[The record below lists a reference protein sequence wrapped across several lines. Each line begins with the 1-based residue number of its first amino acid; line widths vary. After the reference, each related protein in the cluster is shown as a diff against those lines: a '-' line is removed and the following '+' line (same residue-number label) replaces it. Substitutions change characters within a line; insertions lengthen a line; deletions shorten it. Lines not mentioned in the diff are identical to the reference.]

1 MRIKIILL
9 LVLFGLMF
17 TSMVTG
23 VYAQSTGFYGGIGSS
38 SFVNQ
43 QLSRPS
49 FQTYYGADNRLGTYW
64 PILNDRA
71 TCEGRQDFLL
81 QVSPGG
87 CQPSVVRSDL
97 LEDQNVPVFCQVD
110 ALQVN
115 PLIDVKEIRNIR
127 FSGKYP
133 DNVAG
138 VGFHP
143 AKAALRTNDILL
155 GSPVINNIG
164 YVVVVLKRVQNESS
178 IKDVLNMN
186 LTAQIDYQAGNA
198 YGIGKSE
205 YYLEP
210 SDDKTWGEDRYKQGF
225 FQGQYFVRLD
235 DVDSNFAQ
243 VSLYK
248 GDVRITST
256 KVQLGRE
263 SNDIFLPGFYCS
275 AGLKVAYDGFV
286 AKQDK
291 ARIEIRDDRGV
302 DAFDVYR
309 GSSFLDG
316 NCRVND
322 LTINSEGSTGIL
334 DASCYNKRFVL
345 SLGIKNSNNSLIGNS
360 NLNDSKDIRPE
371 VLNYL
376 RETLKTYESVADDY
390 PQETKKDS
398 EGVRTY
404 GEAAL
409 SEAIKIAEENKQYS
423 TEVRLRNKFIEL
435 YPNSLQ
441 VDSYKKIVQDR
452 LNFDY
457 VDAVKVIDVGSRPR
471 TVSLV
476 RFEKVQSK
484 DSKAKAVFLIGGT
497 QRTLRLG
504 EEIKD
509 GDKIARLIYLDS
521 SNATVECTD
530 EKNRQRG
537 IPLTLRIGQNGNLCG
552 DSNNKITLLEVQD
565 IDRVARIRL
574 IPHANNPNTQT
585 NLSVSIGIE
594 KRAIQLS
601 PEKTEL
607 KIKNLNKSIENWEKI
622 SKSLGKVV
630 TGLKTACL
638 ATAGVLTVKNLLD
651 GVGGE
656 ALARQQTMT
665 GTGGWTEKCS
675 QAVARG
681 EYGKSMTRC
690 YNENA
695 DKINADVK
703 ARTNALTKVN
713 ENIAAVEKD
722 PSIVTKG
729 VLESTVN
736 VDKAKLAYAKKLNEQ
751 GLKDV
756 PTDEQTLKYITYSD
770 LRELEYNSLLKN
782 SDVVNKDK
790 VNSDYNLVSNKIK
803 ASQELSD
810 LSKQQAG
817 VDGNVFR
824 SSAKIGALTKAQNP
838 QAEIFSVKDNSI
850 VVDGKPKSIDLNAD
864 GSLPEGSSVAFLQG
878 SILKNPKTGEMSSAK
893 GYMVVGKLDN
903 AKGVLV
909 PSAVYEVTQTGDI
922 ITPTKAT
929 NENGKEI
936 NYNEFY
942 ALYGLNEVRGSGAK
956 RFSNP
961 IIAANQ
967 EVRYFGSGTYEGF
980 PATVPFD
987 IREGWYV
994 NVKPTLGVGNQQ
1006 VNYDKSGAPRVF
1018 DICNVGD
1025 DSSIDSKDE
1034 CQTIHVGVNDNEPVL
1049 GLTNDKSRSLIAKA
1063 KQALIE
1069 AASQR
1074 GSSVVSVAGQKM
1086 RVGERM
1092 AAVSGMQCQDFMK
1105 PEDCK
1110 ILFNVCDPVICPAS
1124 RCNFGGKYQVD
1135 NVIQTGIV
1143 GGALLCLPNSQEGI
1157 IAPVCLSGIQAGV
1170 DGYLSVMK
1178 SYRSCLQENLQTGK
1192 LVGVCDQIH
1201 SIYMCDFFWRQFT
1214 PLANVLIPKLVES
1227 VYSGNAGGSVRNG
1240 GEYLTTK
1247 TAFDNAQKSVDFFT
1261 QSYAVNSLQAFQARS
1276 SAEVGALVC
1285 KSFVS
1290 SQSPKSLKNLVE
1302 PDSPPQFFAQ
1312 FDSIRFTDSTIP
1324 PTAQYKVFYHIF
1336 AGKDR
1341 GVQYNVYLKSPPTS
1355 SEYFANPTVQVDSG
1369 FVGRGETVDRTRDFT
1384 APEGYKELCVRIND
1398 REYCGFKQVTTDFGL
1413 NYLKDEYVKDQLE
1426 NTNIQNA
1433 EECIYGTPDIK
1444 GALAN
1449 TNPQF
1454 AGEEAGLP
1462 QIYKRGI
1469 VRICASSN
1477 PGASTNPE
1485 RYQSVGK
1492 CDDNKQCWLD
1502 KQSVNN
1508 ALVDNNAVRNVG
1520 ARNETLDK
1528 LRKEQIASL
1537 GSQNSALIVDKDKFV
1552 LLEIKSKEI
1561 RVEIEGLNKF
1571 DENVLDSNVKKIIA
1585 DINNFTLKLFYNEHK
1600 AEFLYLKA
1608 DVYRKALEIVN
1619 LKNVDALPATSV
1631 ATPSTN
1637 VPSTSS
1643 NSIPTSNTPVE
1654 DKLSLNEEFSASGGK
1669 SYFLYLNGN
1678 IVNGVSINNQGV
1690 FVDGNDISIGNFD
1703 IKGKQLIL
1711 ELGGDAQKDL
1721 GDDLYRLL
1729 NRAIITLGE
1738 KDIIINR

>member
-1 MRIKIILL
+1 MRIKILL
-9 LVLFGLMF
+9 LIFLFGLVF
-17 TSMVTG
+17 TSMVG
-23 VYAQSTGFYGGIGSS
+23 LVYAQSTGFYGGVGSS

-49 FQTYYGADNRLGTYW
+49 FQTYYGEDNRLGTYW
-64 PILNDRA
+64 PILNDKA
-71 TCEGRQDFLL
+71 SCEGREDFIL

-87 CQPSVVRSDL
+87 CQPAVVRSDL

-110 ALQVN
+110 ALQIN

-178 IKDVLNMN
+178 IKDVVNMN
-186 LTAQIDYQAGNA
+186 LTAQLDYQAGNA

-210 SDDKTWGEDRYKQGF
+210 SDDKTWSENRYKQGF

-256 KVQLGRE
+256 KVQLGKE
-263 SNDIFLPGFYCS
+263 SADIFLPGFYCG

-291 ARIEIRDDRGV
+291 ARIEIRDERGV
-302 DAFDVYR
+302 DSFDAYR
-309 GSSFLDG
+309 GSTFLDG
-316 NCRVND
+316 NCRVDNLNVNGND
-322 LTINSEGSTGIL
+322 GSTGIL
-334 DASCYNKRFVL
+334 EASCYGKRFVL
-345 SLGIKNSNNSLIGNS
+345 SLGVKNSSVNRSGESL
-360 NLNDSKDIRPE
+360 LNDEKVSPE
-371 VLNYL
+371 IAEYL
-376 RETLKTYESVADDY
+376 SNTLKTYENVADDY

-398 EGVRTY
+398 SGVRTY

-409 SEAIKIAEENKQYS
+409 TQAIQIANDNSQFQ

-435 YPNSLQ
+435 YPNSLE

-471 TVSLV
+471 TVSLI

-484 DSKAKAVFLIGGT
+484 ESKAKAVFLIGGS

-504 EEIKD
+504 EEIKE
-509 GDKIARLIYLDS
+509 GDKIVRLVYIDS
-521 SNATVECTD
+521 SNARVECVD
-530 EKNRQRG
+530 EKNRQRST
-537 IPLTLRIGQNGNLCG
+537 PLSLRIGQNGNLCG
-552 DSNNKITLLEVQD
+552 DAGNKITLLEVQD
-565 IDRVARIRL
+565 VDRVARIRL
-574 IPHANNPNTQT
+574 IPHAKNPTTQT

-630 TGLKTACL
+630 TGLKTACF
-638 ATAGVLTVKNLLD
+638 ATAGVLTIKNLLD

-665 GTGGWTEKCS
+665 GPGGWTEKCG
-675 QAVARG
+675 QMVAQKEKG
-681 EYGKSMTRC
+681 YTSMTQC
-690 YNENA
+690 YNGEA

-703 ARTNALTKVN
+703 TRTEALTKVN
-713 ENIAAVEKD
+713 ENIAQVEKD

-736 VDKAKLAYAKKLNEQ
+736 VDKAKLAYAQKLKNQ
-751 GLKDV
+751 GLDV
-756 PTDEQTLKYITYSD
+756 PTDEKTLKYITYSD
-770 LRELEYNSLLKN
+770 LRELEYNSILK
-782 SDVVNKDK
+782 SKGLSVNQDK
-790 VNSDYNLVSNKIK
+790 VNSDYDLIAKKIK
-803 ASQELSD
+803 ASQELSL
-810 LSKQQAG
+810 LSSQSQLISNSLTGDNA
-817 VDGNVFR
+817 
-824 SSAKIGALTKAQNP
+824 AKIGDLPNANVARTTVHTLSGDKVQNKQIQKSSYTLPPDSNSVSFLTGSKAVYDKKGNP
-838 QAEIFSVKDNSI
+838 ESYTAPQQF
-850 VVDGKPKSIDLNAD
+850 
-864 GSLPEGSSVAFLQG
+864 
-878 SILKNPKTGEMSSAK
+878 
-893 GYMVVGKLDN
+893 MVVGRLGAN
-903 AKGVLV
+903 GVLQGQQV
-909 PSAVYEVTQTGDI
+909 YQIREEKNEIYLINIPSEAGV
-922 ITPTKAT
+922 
-929 NENGKEI
+929 NGNNVNAFLASYKVSQI
-936 NYNEFY
+936 KDVG
-942 ALYGLNEVRGSGAK
+942 AQKYG
-956 RFSNP
+956 NP
-961 IIAANQ
+961 IISANQ
-967 EVRYFGSGTYEGF
+967 EVRFFGSGTYDGF
-980 PATVPFD
+980 PSTVPFD
-987 IREGWYV
+987 IKEGWYV

-1025 DSSIDSKDE
+1025 DSTIDSKDE

-1049 GLTNDKSRSLIAKA
+1049 GLAADKSRTLISKA

-1074 GSSVVSVAGQKM
+1074 GSSVVSVAGQKL

-1110 ILFNVCDPVICPAS
+1110 ILFNMCDPVICPAS

-1135 NVIQTGIV
+1135 DVIQTGIV
-1143 GGALLCLPNSQEGI
+1143 GGALLCLPNAQEGI

-1178 SYRSCLQENLQTGK
+1178 SYRSCLQENLKTGK
-1192 LVGVCDQIH
+1192 LIGVCDQIH
-1201 SIYMCDFFWRQFT
+1201 SIYMCDFFWRQFS
-1214 PLANVLIPKLVES
+1214 PLANVLVPKVVES
-1227 VYSGNAGGSVRNG
+1227 LYSGKVGGEVRNG

-1247 TAFDNAQKSVDFFT
+1247 TAFDNTKKSVDYFT
-1261 QSYAVNSLQAFQARS
+1261 QSYAVNSLKAFQARS
-1276 SAEVGALVC
+1276 SVEVGALVC

-1290 SQSPKSLKNLVE
+1290 SQSPKSFKNLVE

-1312 FDSIRFTDSTIP
+1312 FDSIRFTDTTIP

-1341 GVQYNVYLKSPPTS
+1341 GVQYNIYLKSPPTS
-1355 SEYFANPTVQVDSG
+1355 SEYFANPTIQVESG
-1369 FVGRGETVDRTRDFT
+1369 FIGLGQTVDKAKDFT

-1413 NYLKDEYVKDQLE
+1413 NYLKDEYVKDQLQ

-1433 EECIYGTPDIK
+1433 EECIYGTPDLK

-1477 PGASTNPE
+1477 PGASTNSE
-1485 RYQSVGK
+1485 RYQAVGK

-1508 ALVDNNAVRNVG
+1508 ALIDTNAVKNIG

-1528 LRKEQIASL
+1528 LSKEQIANL
-1537 GSQNSALIVDKDKFV
+1537 GSQNSQLIVDKDKFG
-1552 LLEIKSKEI
+1552 LLELKSKDI
-1561 RVEIEGLNKF
+1561 RASIDRLTGPRGIQ
-1571 DENVLDSNVKKIIA
+1571 LDSQVKNIIA
-1585 DINNFTLKLFYNEHK
+1585 EINNFTLRLFYNEHK

-1608 DVYRKALEIVN
+1608 EVYGKALSIVN
-1619 LKNVDALPATSV
+1619 PKKVSSE
-1631 ATPSTN
+1631 PSTTN
-1637 VPSTSS
+1637 VPST
-1643 NSIPTSNTPVE
+1643 TSTSASGNNQIVNAPVVE
-1654 DKLSLNEEFSASGGK
+1654 DKLSFKDDFSLSGGK
-1669 SYFLYLNGN
+1669 SYQVYLNDE
-1678 IVNGVSINNQGV
+1678 IVEGVLINNQGV
-1690 FVDGNDISIGNFD
+1690 SFNGENVGSFTVSGNS
-1703 IKGKQLIL
+1703 L
-1711 ELGGDAQKDL
+1711 
-1721 GDDLYRLL
+1721 
-1729 NRAIITLGE
+1729 
-1738 KDIIINR
+1738 IINLDNVLVVSLGLDQKIEQLLEGATINVGSKEIVKK

>member
-1 MRIKIILL
+1 MKFKIFLL
-9 LVLFGLMF
+9 IVLFGLVF
-17 TSMVTG
+17 TSIAG

-248 GDVRITST
+248 GDVRVTST
-256 KVQLGRE
+256 KVQLGKE
-263 SNDIFLPGFYCS
+263 SSDLFLPGFYCS

-291 ARIEIRDDRGV
+291 ARIEIRDERGV

-322 LTINSEGSTGIL
+322 LTIRNDGSTGVL
-334 DASCYNKRFVL
+334 DASCYGKRFVL
-345 SLGIKNSNNSLIGNS
+345 SLGAKNISNNMTGDL
-360 NLNDSKDIRPE
+360 NLKNEPITNIEIS
-371 VLNYL
+371 NYL
-376 RETLKTYESVADDY
+376 KETLNTYENVADDY

-409 SEAIKIAEENKQYS
+409 SEAIKIAQDNKQFE

-441 VDSYKKIVQDR
+441 IDSYRKIVQDR

-457 VDAVKVIDVGSRPR
+457 LDAVKVIDVGSRPR

-484 DSKAKAVFLIGGT
+484 DSKAKAIFSFGGN

-504 EEIKD
+504 EETKD
-509 GDKIARLIYLDS
+509 GDKTLRLIYIDS
-521 SNATVECTD
+521 SNARVECISID
-530 EKNRQRG
+530 SNGKRSVS
-537 IPLTLRIGQNGNLCG
+537 PLSLRIGQSGNLCG
-552 DSNNKITLLEVQD
+552 DSNNRINLLEVQD

-574 IPHANNPNTQT
+574 IPHANNPTTQT

-601 PEKTEL
+601 PEKTDM

-622 SKSLGKVV
+622 SKNLGKVV
-630 TGLKTACL
+630 TGLKSACL
-638 ATAGVLTVKNLLD
+638 ATAGVLTIKNLID

-695 DKINADVK
+695 DKINADVQ

-713 ENIAAVEKD
+713 EHISEVEKD
-722 PSIVTKG
+722 PNIVTKG

-736 VDKAKLAYAKKLNEQ
+736 VDKAKLAYAQKLKNE
-751 GLKDV
+751 GLDV
-756 PTDEQTLKYITYSD
+756 PTDEKTLKYITYSD
-770 LRELEYNSLLKN
+770 LRELEYNSLLSK
-782 SDVVNKDK
+782 SDAVSKDK
-790 VNSDYNLVSNKIK
+790 VNSDLDIVNKKIK
-803 ASQELSD
+803 ASREMTELASQSQSITNSLTGDSAGKIGDLPNANIARTRVYTLSD
-810 LSKQQAG
+810 GKVNGKTLEKSAFDLPKDANSVSFLTGSK
-817 VDGNVFR
+817 
-824 SSAKIGALTKAQNP
+824 
-838 QAEIFSVKDNSI
+838 SI
-850 VVDGKPKSIDLNAD
+850 YKDGKLD
-864 GSLPEGSSVAFLQG
+864 GYTQPTNF
-878 SILKNPKTGEMSSAK
+878 
-893 GYMVVGKLDN
+893 MVVGKLDG
-903 AKGVLV
+903 KGILQGQQ
-909 PSAVYEVTQTGDI
+909 VYEIREEANQIYLINTPSEAGTNGDNVNNFLASYKVAQI
-922 ITPTKAT
+922 KDI
-929 NENGKEI
+929 
-936 NYNEFY
+936 
-942 ALYGLNEVRGSGAK
+942 GAVK
-956 RFSNP
+956 FGNP

-1025 DSSIDSKDE
+1025 DSTIDSKDE

-1049 GLTNDKSRSLIAKA
+1049 GLNADKSRSLIAKA

-1143 GGALLCLPNSQEGI
+1143 GGALLCLPNAQEGI

-1178 SYRSCLQENLQTGK
+1178 SYRSCLQENLQTGR

-1214 PLANVLIPKLVES
+1214 PLANVLVPKIVES
-1227 VYSGNAGGSVRNG
+1227 VYTGNVGGEVRNG

-1290 SQSPKSLKNLVE
+1290 SKSPKSFKNLVE

-1312 FDSIRFTDSTIP
+1312 FDSIRFTDTTIP

-1341 GVQYNVYLKSPPTS
+1341 GVQYNVYLKNPPTS

-1369 FVGRGETVDRTRDFT
+1369 FVGRGETIDRTRDFT

-1433 EECIYGTPDIK
+1433 EQCIYGTPDIK

-1492 CDDNKQCWLD
+1492 CDDSKQCWLD
-1502 KQSVNN
+1502 KQSINN
-1508 ALVDNNAVRNVG
+1508 DLVDNNVVKNVG

-1537 GSQNSALIVDKDKFV
+1537 GGQNPDLIVDKSQFI
-1552 LLEIKSKEI
+1552 LLESKSKEI
-1561 RVEIEGLNKF
+1561 RAEIEGLK
-1571 DENVLDSNVKKIIA
+1571 DKQGLDSNVKKIIA
-1585 DINNFTLKLFYNEHK
+1585 QINNFSLKLFYNEHK

-1608 DVYRKALEIVN
+1608 EVYRKALDIVN
-1619 LKNVDALPATSV
+1619 PKKVSD
-1631 ATPSTN
+1631 
-1637 VPSTSS
+1637 VPSTSAVTPS
-1643 NSIPTSNTPVE
+1643 NVESTSANGNQVSNNPPAE
-1654 DKLSLNEEFSASGGK
+1654 DKLSFDKSFSTSGGN
-1669 SYFLYLNGN
+1669 SYSLYLNNN
-1678 IVNGVSINNQGV
+1678 IVNDVIINNQGV
-1690 FVDGNDISIGNFD
+1690 IVNDVNVGSFRVLGNS
-1703 IKGKQLIL
+1703 QLQINL
-1711 ELGGDAQKDL
+1711 GGGAEKELGE
-1721 GDDLYRLL
+1721 DLYKLL
-1729 NRAIITLGE
+1729 NNAVVTIGSKEIIVN
-1738 KDIIINR
+1738 K

>member
-1 MRIKIILL
+1 MKIIYL
-9 LVLFGLMF
+9 LVLAGLVF
-17 TSMVTG
+17 ASIAG
-23 VYAQSTGFYGGIGSS
+23 VYAQSTGFYGGVGSS

-49 FQTYYGADNRLGTYW
+49 FQTYYGEDNRLGTYW
-64 PILNDRA
+64 PILNDKA
-71 TCEGRQDFLL
+71 SCEGREDFIL

-87 CQPSVVRSDL
+87 CQPAVVRSDL

-110 ALQVN
+110 ALQIN

-186 LTAQIDYQAGNA
+186 LTAQLDYQAGNA

-210 SDDKTWGEDRYKQGF
+210 SDDKSWNENRHKQGF

-235 DVDSNFAQ
+235 DVDANFAQ

-263 SNDIFLPGFYCS
+263 SADIFLPGFYCG

-291 ARIEIRDDRGV
+291 ARIEIRDERGV
-302 DAFDVYR
+302 DSFDAYR
-309 GSSFLDG
+309 GSTFLDG
-316 NCRVND
+316 NCRVDNLNVNGD
-322 LTINSEGSTGIL
+322 GSTGIL
-334 DASCYNKRFVL
+334 EASCYGKRFVL
-345 SLGIKNSNNSLIGNS
+345 SLGVKDPLNKTGESNVKN
-360 NLNDSKDIRPE
+360 DDKIRPE

-376 RETLKTYESVADDY
+376 TETLKAYENVADDY

-398 EGVRTY
+398 AGVRTY

-409 SEAIKIAEENKQYS
+409 SQAIQIANDNKQFS

-435 YPNSLQ
+435 YPNSLEA
-441 VDSYKKIVQDR
+441 DGYKKIVQDR

-457 VDAVKVIDVGSRPR
+457 VDAVKVIDIGSRPR
-471 TVSLV
+471 TVSLI
-476 RFEKVQSK
+476 RFEKLQSQE
-484 DSKAKAVFLIGGT
+484 SKAKALFLIGGS

-504 EEIKD
+504 EESKE
-509 GDKIARLIYLDS
+509 GDKTLRLVYIDS
-521 SNATVECTD
+521 SNAKIDCSSV
-530 EKNRQRG
+530 KNNNVVKS
-537 IPLTLRIGQNGNLCG
+537 PTLSLRIGQNGNLCG
-552 DSNNKITLLEVQD
+552 DAGNKITLLEVQD
-565 IDRVARIRL
+565 VDRVARIRL
-574 IPHANNPNTQT
+574 IPHAKNPTTQT
-585 NLSVSIGIE
+585 NLSLSIGIE

-630 TGLKTACL
+630 TGLKTACF
-638 ATAGVLTVKNLLD
+638 ATAGVLTIKNLLD

-665 GTGGWTEKCS
+665 GPGGWTEKCG
-675 QAVARG
+675 QMVAKKEKG
-681 EYGKSMTRC
+681 YTSMTQC
-690 YNENA
+690 YNGEA

-703 ARTNALTKVN
+703 TRTDALTKVN
-713 ENIAAVEKD
+713 ENIAQVEKD

-736 VDKAKLAYAKKLNEQ
+736 VDKAKLAYAQKLKNQ
-751 GLKDV
+751 GLDV
-756 PTDEQTLKYITYSD
+756 PTDEKTLKYITYSD
-770 LRELEYNSLLKN
+770 LRELEYNSILK
-782 SDVVNKDK
+782 SKGLSVNQDK
-790 VNSDYNLVSNKIK
+790 VNSDYDLVSNKIK
-803 ASQELSD
+803 ASREMTELASQSQLVSNSLTGDSAGKIGDLPNANVARTRVYKLSD
-810 LSKQQAG
+810 GKVEGKEIKALPVDVKPSAVSFLIGSKAIY
-817 VDGNVFR
+817 DKNGN
-824 SSAKIGALTKAQNP
+824 SEGYTNP
-838 QAEIFSVKDNSI
+838 QKF
-850 VVDGKPKSIDLNAD
+850 
-864 GSLPEGSSVAFLQG
+864 
-878 SILKNPKTGEMSSAK
+878 
-893 GYMVVGKLDN
+893 MVVGTLDG
-903 AKGVLV
+903 KGVLQGQQ
-909 PSAVYEVTQTGDI
+909 VYNITETNDKIEITGQPKDGNNVNAFLASYKVAQI
-922 ITPTKAT
+922 KDT
-929 NENGKEI
+929 
-936 NYNEFY
+936 
-942 ALYGLNEVRGSGAK
+942 GAQK
-956 RFSNP
+956 FGNP
-961 IIAANQ
+961 IISANQ
-967 EVRYFGSGTYEGF
+967 EVRYFGSGTYDGF
-980 PATVPFD
+980 AATVPFD
-987 IREGWYV
+987 IIEGWYV

-1025 DSSIDSKDE
+1025 DSTIDSKDE

-1049 GLTNDKSRSLIAKA
+1049 GLAADKSRSLISKA

-1074 GSSVVSVAGQKM
+1074 GSSVVSVNGQKM

-1110 ILFNVCDPVICPAS
+1110 LLFNVCDPVICPAS

-1135 NVIQTGIV
+1135 DVIQTGIV
-1143 GGALLCLPNSQEGI
+1143 GGALLCLPNAQEGI

-1178 SYRSCLQENLQTGK
+1178 SYRSCLQENLKTGK
-1192 LVGVCDQIH
+1192 LIGVCDQIH
-1201 SIYMCDFFWRQFT
+1201 SIYMCDFFWRQFS
-1214 PLANVLIPKLVES
+1214 PLANVLVPKVVES
-1227 VYSGNAGGSVRNG
+1227 LYSGKAGGEVRNG

-1247 TAFDNAQKSVDFFT
+1247 TAFDNTKKSVDFFT
-1261 QSYAVNSLQAFQARS
+1261 QSYAVNSLKAFQARS
-1276 SAEVGALVC
+1276 SVEVGALVC

-1290 SQSPKSLKNLVE
+1290 SQSPKSFKNLVE

-1312 FDSIRFTDSTIP
+1312 FDSIRFTDTTIP

-1341 GVQYNVYLKSPPTS
+1341 GVQYNIYLKNPPTS
-1355 SEYFANPTVQVDSG
+1355 SEYFANPTIQVESG
-1369 FVGRGETVDRTRDFT
+1369 FIGLGQTVDKAKDFT

-1413 NYLKDEYVKDQLE
+1413 NYLKDEYVKDQLQ

-1433 EECIYGTPDIK
+1433 EECIYGTPDLK

-1477 PGASTNPE
+1477 PGASTNSE
-1485 RYQSVGK
+1485 RYQAVGK

-1508 ALVDNNAVRNVG
+1508 ALIDTNAVKNIG

-1528 LRKEQIASL
+1528 LSKEQIANL
-1537 GSQNSALIVDKDKFV
+1537 GKDNAELYIKAEDSEKIKLKVNDIKTNTNALVDNGDLKN
-1552 LLEIKSKEI
+1552 I
-1561 RVEIEGLNKF
+1561 
-1571 DENVLDSNVKKIIA
+1571 VKKIVD
-1585 DINNFTLKLFYNEHK
+1585 DIDSFVVKHLFYNEHK

-1608 DVYRKALEIVN
+1608 EVYGKALSIVN
-1619 LKNVDALPATSV
+1619 PKKADAQLSATG
-1631 ATPSTN
+1631 STIDSTSASNNQVSN
-1637 VPSTSS
+1637 VPV
-1643 NSIPTSNTPVE
+1643 VE
-1654 DKLSLNEEFSASGGK
+1654 DKLSFDEEFSLSGGK
-1669 SYFLYLNGN
+1669 SYLVYLNDKES
-1678 IVNGVSINNQGV
+1678 GVLINNKGV
-1690 FVDGNDISIGNFD
+1690 YFNANKIGSF
-1703 IKGKQLIL
+1703 KVS
-1711 ELGGDAQKDL
+1711 GD
-1721 GDDLYRLL
+1721 LL
-1729 NRAIITLGE
+1729 
-1738 KDIIINR
+1738 IINLDYDLDDVVLVSLGLDQRVGKLLEGATIKLGSKEIVKK

>member
-1 MRIKIILL
+1 MKIIYL
-9 LVLFGLMF
+9 LVLAGLVF
-17 TSMVTG
+17 ASIAG
-23 VYAQSTGFYGGIGSS
+23 VYAQSTGFYGGVGSS

-49 FQTYYGADNRLGTYW
+49 FQTYYGEDNRLGTYW
-64 PILNDRA
+64 PILNDKA
-71 TCEGRQDFLL
+71 SCEGREDFIL

-87 CQPSVVRSDL
+87 CQPAVVRSDL

-110 ALQVN
+110 ALQIN

-186 LTAQIDYQAGNA
+186 LTAQLDYQAGNA

-210 SDDKTWGEDRYKQGF
+210 SDDKSWNENRHKQGF

-235 DVDSNFAQ
+235 DVDANFAQ

-263 SNDIFLPGFYCS
+263 SADIFLPGFYCG

-291 ARIEIRDDRGV
+291 ARIEIRDERGV
-302 DAFDVYR
+302 DSFDAYR
-309 GSSFLDG
+309 GSTFLDG
-316 NCRVND
+316 NCRVDNLNVNGD
-322 LTINSEGSTGIL
+322 GSTGIL
-334 DASCYNKRFVL
+334 EASCYGKRFVL
-345 SLGIKNSNNSLIGNS
+345 SLGVKNSSVNRSGES
-360 NLNDSKDIRPE
+360 VLNDEKVSSTIAE
-371 VLNYL
+371 YL
-376 RETLKTYESVADDY
+376 SNTLKTYENVADDY

-398 EGVRTY
+398 AGVRTY

-409 SEAIKIAEENKQYS
+409 TQAIQIANDNKQFS

-435 YPNSLQ
+435 YPNSLEA
-441 VDSYKKIVQDR
+441 DSYKKIVQER

-471 TVSLV
+471 TVSLI

-484 DSKAKAVFLIGGT
+484 ESKAKAVFLIGGS

-504 EEIKD
+504 EEIKE
-509 GDKIARLIYLDS
+509 GDKTLRLVYIDS
-521 SNATVECTD
+521 SNARVECVD
-530 EKNRQRG
+530 GKNSQRS
-537 IPLTLRIGQNGNLCG
+537 ISLPLRIGQNGNLCG
-552 DSNNKITLLEVQD
+552 DAGNKITLLEVQD
-565 IDRVARIRL
+565 VDRVARIRL
-574 IPHANNPNTQT
+574 IPHAKNPTTQT

-630 TGLKTACL
+630 TGLKTACF
-638 ATAGVLTVKNLLD
+638 ATAGVLTIKNLLD

-665 GTGGWTEKCS
+665 GPGGWTEKCG
-675 QAVARG
+675 QMVAKKEKG
-681 EYGKSMTRC
+681 YTSMTQC
-690 YNENA
+690 YNGEA

-703 ARTNALTKVN
+703 TRTEALTKVN
-713 ENIAAVEKD
+713 ENIAQVEKD

-736 VDKAKLAYAKKLNEQ
+736 VDKAKLAYAQKLKNQ
-751 GLKDV
+751 GLDV
-756 PTDEQTLKYITYSD
+756 PTDEKTLKYITYSD
-770 LRELEYNSLLKN
+770 LRELEYNSILK
-782 SDVVNKDK
+782 SKGLSVNQDK
-790 VNSDYNLVSNKIK
+790 VNSDYDLVSNKIK
-803 ASQELSD
+803 ASREMTELASQSQLVSNSLTGDSAGKIGDLPNANVARTRVYKLSD
-810 LSKQQAG
+810 GKVEGKEIKALPVDVKPSAVSFLIGSKAIY
-817 VDGNVFR
+817 DKNGN
-824 SSAKIGALTKAQNP
+824 SEGYTNP
-838 QAEIFSVKDNSI
+838 QKF
-850 VVDGKPKSIDLNAD
+850 
-864 GSLPEGSSVAFLQG
+864 
-878 SILKNPKTGEMSSAK
+878 
-893 GYMVVGKLDN
+893 MVVGTLDG
-903 AKGVLV
+903 KGVLQGQQ
-909 PSAVYEVTQTGDI
+909 VYNITETNDKIEITGQPKDGNNVNAFLASYKVSQI
-922 ITPTKAT
+922 KD
-929 NENGKEI
+929 
-936 NYNEFY
+936 
-942 ALYGLNEVRGSGAK
+942 VGAQK
-956 RFSNP
+956 FGNP
-961 IIAANQ
+961 IISANQ
-967 EVRYFGSGTYEGF
+967 EVRYFGSGTYDGF
-980 PATVPFD
+980 PSTVPFD
-987 IREGWYV
+987 IKEGWYV
-994 NVKPTLGVGNQQ
+994 NVKPALGVGNQQ

-1025 DSSIDSKDE
+1025 DSTIDSKDE

-1049 GLTNDKSRSLIAKA
+1049 GLAADKSRSLISKA

-1074 GSSVVSVAGQKM
+1074 GSSVVSVNGQKM

-1110 ILFNVCDPVICPAS
+1110 LLFNVCDPVICPAS

-1135 NVIQTGIV
+1135 DVIQTGIV
-1143 GGALLCLPNSQEGI
+1143 GGALLCLPNAQEGI

-1178 SYRSCLQENLQTGK
+1178 SYRSCLQENLKTGK
-1192 LVGVCDQIH
+1192 LIGVCDQIH
-1201 SIYMCDFFWRQFT
+1201 SIYMCDFFWRQFS
-1214 PLANVLIPKLVES
+1214 PLANVLVPKVVES
-1227 VYSGNAGGSVRNG
+1227 LYSGKAGGEVRNG

-1247 TAFDNAQKSVDFFT
+1247 TAFDNTKKSVDFFT
-1261 QSYAVNSLQAFQARS
+1261 QSYAVNSLKAFQARS
-1276 SAEVGALVC
+1276 SVEVGALVC

-1290 SQSPKSLKNLVE
+1290 SQSPKSFKNLVE

-1312 FDSIRFTDSTIP
+1312 FDSIRFTDTTIP

-1341 GVQYNVYLKSPPTS
+1341 GVQYNIYLKNPPTS
-1355 SEYFANPTVQVDSG
+1355 SEYFANPTIQVESG
-1369 FVGRGETVDRTRDFT
+1369 FIGLGQTVDKAKDFT

-1413 NYLKDEYVKDQLE
+1413 NYLKDEYVKDQLQ

-1433 EECIYGTPDIK
+1433 EECIYGTPDLK

-1477 PGASTNPE
+1477 PGASTNSE
-1485 RYQSVGK
+1485 RYQAVGK

-1508 ALVDNNAVRNVG
+1508 ALIDTNAVKNIG
-1520 ARNETLDK
+1520 ARNETLEK
-1528 LRKEQIASL
+1528 LSKEQIANL
-1537 GSQNSALIVDKDKFV
+1537 GSQNSQLIVDKDKFG
-1552 LLEIKSKEI
+1552 LLESRSKEI
-1561 RVEIEGLNKF
+1561 RASIDGLVKEGL
-1571 DENVLDSNVKKIIA
+1571 DGNVKKIIS
-1585 DINNFTLKLFYNEHK
+1585 DINNFTLRLFYNEHK

-1608 DVYRKALEIVN
+1608 EVYGKALSIVN
-1619 LKNVDALPATSV
+1619 PKKADGTTTDTNI
-1631 ATPSTN
+1631 PSTTTTT
-1637 VPSTSS
+1637 STSPSASS
-1643 NSIPTSNTPVE
+1643 NNQIVNAPVE
-1654 DKLSLNEEFSASGGK
+1654 DKLSFKDDFSLSGGK
-1669 SYFLYLNGN
+1669 SYQVYLNDE
-1678 IVNGVSINNQGV
+1678 IVEGVLINNQGV
-1690 FVDGNDISIGNFD
+1690 SFNGENVGSFTVSGNS
-1703 IKGKQLIL
+1703 L
-1711 ELGGDAQKDL
+1711 
-1721 GDDLYRLL
+1721 
-1729 NRAIITLGE
+1729 
-1738 KDIIINR
+1738 IINLDNVLVVSLGLDQKIEQLLEGATIKVGSKEIVKK